1 MKRIT
6 GSLIVLAVFAAAALA
21 DIAKPDKSPKTKG
34 SYETTLRFS
43 LKEDA
48 KEATLIIPKSQVQQL
63 RAALD
68 AIDNGSPVA
77 AASTVG
83 FTRTQTIVSGLFLSL
98 AIVLGG
104 IWFARSGKLSPRSS
118 AALVVVAMLAGLGS
132 AATFVYGNAGPPPEA
147 RTITGKM
154 FAQPIHWYK
163 TGWGKIK
170 VETSDEDRDEIVL
183 IVPDPKTSATPEE

>member
-1 MKRIT
+1 MKRVT
-6 GSLIVLAVFAAAALA
+6 GSLIVLTIFATVALA
-21 DIAKPDKSPKTKG
+21 DLAIPKKSPKPKA
-34 SYETTLRFS
+34 SYDTTLRIS

-48 KEATLIIPKSQVQQL
+48 KEATLIIPKNQVQQL

-68 AIDNGSPVA
+68 EIEGGNTVA

-104 IWFARSGKLSPRSS
+104 IWFSRSSKRSPRSS
-118 AALVVVAMLAGLGS
+118 TALIIIAMMAGLSS
-132 AATFVYGNAGPPPEA
+132 ATAFVYGNAGPPTEA
-147 RTITGKM
+147 RSITGKM

-163 TGWGKIK
+163 QGWGKIK
-170 VETSDEDRDEIVL
+170 VETSDSDRDEIVL
-183 IVPDPKTSATPEE
+183 IVPDPKTAAAPEE